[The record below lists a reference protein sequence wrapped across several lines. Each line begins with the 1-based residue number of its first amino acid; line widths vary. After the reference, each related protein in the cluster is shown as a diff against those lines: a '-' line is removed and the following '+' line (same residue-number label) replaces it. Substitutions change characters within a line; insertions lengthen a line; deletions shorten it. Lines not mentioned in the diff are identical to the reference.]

1 MLIASKDDIN
11 RVLMESKFFKS
22 ASELR
27 LKSKCYDEDT
37 WQGALNHWS
46 AEQKR
51 KKRVN
56 SGTKC
61 HTARYRH
68 KGCACHTS
76 SAQILAGS
84 MLECHC
90 GFGMCQN
97 VSRFQL
103 YSVLQFSF
111 NSRDSK
117 FVEQSVYIRNTWNTC
132 LQGRY

>member
-1 MLIASKDDIN
+1 
-11 RVLMESKFFKS
+11 MESKFFNS
-22 ASELR
+22 ASGLR

-37 WQGALNHWS
+37 WQALSTIGRPSKRERKELIQASS
-46 AEQKR
+46 ATPLDIDIKA
-51 KKRVN
+51 
-56 SGTKC
+56 
-61 HTARYRH
+61 ARATQTRH
-68 KGCACHTS
+68 KF
-76 SAQILAGS
+76 LAGL

-90 GFGMCQN
+90 SFGMCQN

-103 YSVLQFSF
+103 YPVLQFSF

>member
-1 MLIASKDDIN
+1 MMKMHGKALSIIGRPSKRERKELIQAPSATPLDTDI
-11 RVLMESKFFKS
+11 K
-22 ASELR
+22 A
-27 LKSKCYDEDT
+27 
-37 WQGALNHWS
+37 
-46 AEQKR
+46 
-51 KKRVN
+51 
-56 SGTKC
+56 
-61 HTARYRH
+61 ARATQARH
-68 KGCACHTS
+68 KF
-76 SAQILAGS
+76 LPGS